1 MAKFLVTGGA
11 GNIASALVNA
21 LARDPDNFIVV
32 ADNLLT
38 GSIEKIPRQ
47 MPNVRFVK
55 CDVNVF
61 NDVAPLFFTYHFD
74 YVFHYA
80 AVVGV
85 QRTLS
90 NPLWVL
96 RDVTGI
102 ENVLGLAK
110 NTGVERVY
118 FSSSSEVYGEPAEFP
133 QNEQTTPL
141 NSRLPYA
148 VVKNVGETYL
158 RAYHREFGLS
168 YVIFRFFNTY
178 GPNQSDDFVVP
189 RFLLQALRGEDITI
203 YGDGS
208 QTRTFCFVD
217 DNVEACLRVHELGV
231 DAETINIGSDDEIS
245 IRTLAE
251 RIIAVTGSSSK
262 LVFKP
267 PLAEGDMSGRRPDV
281 TKMRRLLGRELTP
294 LDEGLRR
301 LVEHYR
307 RHGLTQPT

>member
-1 MAKFLVTGGA
+1 MPNFLVTGGA
-11 GNIASALVNA
+11 GNIASAVVRV
-21 LARDPDNFIVV
+21 LAQDPSNFIVV

-38 GSIEKIPRQ
+38 GSMSKVPLGA
-47 MPNVRFVK
+47 PNVRFVK

-61 NDVAPLFFTYHFD
+61 NDIAPLFFTHHFD

-85 QRTLS
+85 QRTLN

-102 ENVLGLAK
+102 ENVLNLAK
-110 NTGVERVY
+110 NTGVKRVY
-118 FSSSSEVYGEPAEFP
+118 YSSSSEVYGEPVEYP
-133 QNEQTTPL
+133 QHEQTTPL

-148 VVKNVGETYL
+148 VVKNLGETYL

-168 YVIFRFFNTY
+168 FAILRFFNTY

-203 YGDGS
+203 YGDGA
-208 QTRTFCFVD
+208 QTRTFCYVD
-217 DNVEACLRVHELGV
+217 DNVDACLRLHAS
-231 DAETINIGSDDEIS
+231 DADSETINIGSDEEVS
-245 IRTLAE
+245 IRSLAD
-251 RIIAVTGSSSK
+251 RVITVTGSRSRI
-262 LVFKP
+262 VFKP
-267 PLAEGDMSGRRPDV
+267 PLAEGDMSGRRPDIS
-281 TKMRRLLGRELTP
+281 KMRRLLGRELTP
-294 LDEGLRR
+294 LDAGLER

-307 RHGLTQPT
+307 KTGLPERT